1 MGVSVRRKN
10 KHTYT
15 TRNFCYHFGTRR
27 LQCGC
32 RRTLQRW
39 SVYSIYNLR
48 RHRGRRAGQRVRYSR
63 SACPVPYF
71 HSHSHSADRPLRGRS
86 LTSVIDEDSVV
97 QSTVS
102 HVNVRQSGHDSL
114 QELYQPI
121 SLVIGNRLRKSTHL
135 QYRDKVLINPPIK
148 SLSPSDRPIHFPDAP
163 TVYVLNCG
171 SIVKPHAFEQLKIEI
186 NNINPE
192 IIVCIN

>member
-1 MGVSVRRKN
+1 MSRRKILN
-10 KHTYT
+10 GIRPECEQLNGCTCTKQEKQTYIYDSALLLSLRHELPAVRLSSDVT
-15 TRNFCYHFGTRR
+15 TLVCV
-27 LQCGC
+27 L
-32 RRTLQRW
+32 
-39 SVYSIYNLR
+39 NLR
-48 RHRGRRAGQRVRYSR
+48 RHRGQRVRYAR

-71 HSHSHSADRPLRGRS
+71 HSHSAGRPLRGRS
-86 LTSVIDEDSVV
+86 LTSAVDEDSVV

-148 SLSPSDRPIHFPDAP
+148 SPSPSDRPIHFPDAP

-171 SIVKPHAFEQLKIEI
+171 SIVKPHAFEPLKI
-186 NNINPE
+186 
-192 IIVCIN
+192 